1 MIRRPPR
8 STLFPYTTLFRSI
21 GAHRLVDTREI
32 PVMRIEYLTGHRVPE
47 LDETAPALRRTSHD
61 LERVARLEVVLDLVP
76 GKDARDVL
84 RPEIDDPLQLAAAA
98 DPALLDLHDH
108 RIIYHHGKSPH
119 WNFMESAT
127 FT

>member
-32 PVMRIEYLTGHRVPE
+32 PVMRIEYLPGHRVPE

-61 LERVARLEVVLDLVP
+61 LERVARLERSEEHTSELQSLAYLVCRLLLE
-76 GKDARDVL
+76 KKKNYTQRYL
-84 RPEIDDPLQLAAAA
+84 RP
-98 DPALLDLHDH
+98 
-108 RIIYHHGKSPH
+108 
-119 WNFMESAT
+119 
-127 FT
+127 